1 MAATGITKEYID
13 EHKSQAY
20 RGCAISLA
28 VSIVLVFMLA
38 LLIQNIGIDEA
49 LDGLILGLMTGVGLV
64 AATTGVQLLLRGQ
77 AAHTVPEQSRI
88 LGRRLR
94 DHRDPAGGVGM
105 SLRGGR

>member
-13 EHKSQAY
+13 EHKNQAY

-49 LDGLILGLMTGVGLV
+49 LDGLMLGLMTGVGLV
-64 AATTGVQLLLRGQ
+64 AATQAVNYSFEGRPLTLYLINLGYSVVGFAIIGVLL
-77 AAHTVPEQSRI
+77 VVWE
-88 LGRRLR
+88 
-94 DHRDPAGGVGM
+94 
-105 SLRGGR
+105 